1 LLILAFY
8 IIKGDSMPRPKR
20 SSKVLDRA
28 ERRIAA
34 IKSISA
40 TLDLGNGHTVDSF
53 NTVIEATRNKLSD
66 YNSSLST
73 VDAAQTALVEAE
85 RKLMEVTEHIL
96 LSVAAKYG
104 KDSYEYEM
112 AGGIRRSD
120 RKRPVRKTA

>member
-1 LLILAFY
+1 LVDPGILQNQ
-8 IIKGDSMPRPKR
+8 GNSMPRPKR

-28 ERRIAA
+28 KRRIAA

-40 TLDLGNGHTVDSF
+40 ALDLENSHTVDSF
-53 NTVIEATRNKLSD
+53 NTMIEATHNKLFD

-73 VDAAQTALVEAE
+73 VDAAQSALVEAE
-85 RKLMEVTEHIL
+85 KKLMEVTEHIL

-104 KDSYEYEM
+104 KDSDEYEI

-120 RKRPVRKTA
+120 RQRPVRKTA